1 MPLPNRNNI
10 ESPNGGN
17 SDELKKNLNDDI
29 LLILEGKGSQQM
41 VGSTKAD
48 ADLSLSIEKF
58 DSYDQEST
66 QICLQKVSFDC
77 DDVRALLP
85 SWEKHSKRME
95 RNVKRGTTPSSIGHR
110 TWKGMPSLGF
120 PSKAIL
126 SL

>member
-1 MPLPNRNNI
+1 MPLPNINNI
-10 ESPNGGN
+10 EAPNGGN

-66 QICLQKVSFDC
+66 KKLST
-77 DDVRALLP
+77 
-85 SWEKHSKRME
+85 ESK
-95 RNVKRGTTPSSIGHR
+95 
-110 TWKGMPSLGF
+110 F
-120 PSKAIL
+120 
-126 SL
+126 